1 VAAALHEAL
10 LDDTNRAA
18 FVADT
23 VGVVDAEV
31 AGKKGAAGFAVK
43 GGYAAVRKVNPA
55 IVRHAVKA
63 LIPQFIEQ
71 LEPYWADY
79 LAGQGD
85 SFAAHLTA
93 RSDEVADGLLTV
105 SDARLARSSRQAV
118 KKVYAGMRPS
128 AKRHVVDALP
138 RLGDLVERYAR

>member
-1 VAAALHEAL
+1 MAAALHEAL

-71 LEPYWADY
+71 LEA
-79 LAGQGD
+79 
-85 SFAAHLTA
+85 
-93 RSDEVADGLLTV
+93 LLG
-105 SDARLARSSRQAV
+105 RLPCGPGRQLR
-118 KKVYAGMRPS
+118 RPPHS
-128 AKRHVVDALP
+128 P
-138 RLGDLVERYAR
+138 